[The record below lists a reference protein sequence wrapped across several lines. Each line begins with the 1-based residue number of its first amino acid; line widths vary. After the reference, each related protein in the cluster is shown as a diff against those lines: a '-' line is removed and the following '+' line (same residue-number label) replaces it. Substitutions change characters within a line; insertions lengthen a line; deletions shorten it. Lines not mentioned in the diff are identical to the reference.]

1 MAWYDDPN
9 GTLQFLT
16 YNNDAAADKDMR
28 EAVKYGWRI
37 RDVSADTAQVPFG
50 PVLTKFANVTG
61 LGILFGVNGTS
72 GKLSVTWEREGAVAT
87 LVSEED
93 KTAVLKQ
100 EYDAV
105 AQRLYAAV
113 RKVEDIQSRNP
124 GGPRS
129 SDVAKALG
137 DALTERSRVAQARQ
151 DVCMRMARQIEVLLS
166 AHANA
171 GEAAPP
177 SLDIVGWLIDEAT
190 AVGTFSGQDDAT
202 AAALQ
207 QYALACRDTE
217 NSVKAA
223 QDAARNLSQGVMR
236 IAEAERRALQARDDV
251 SRGRAEDEAAQRKA
265 DQDRAQAYLTQAEAD
280 RDAKEASRA
289 DMQSKLPP
297 VPTY

>member
-1 MAWYDDPN
+1 MAWYNDPS

-37 RDVSADTAQVPFG
+37 RDISADAAQVPFG
-50 PVLTKFANVTG
+50 AVMTKFANVTG

-72 GKLSVTWEREGAVAT
+72 GKLSVTWEREGPVAL

-137 DALTERSRVAQARQ
+137 DALTERSRAALARQ
-151 DVCMRMARQIEVLLS
+151 DVCMRMARQVEVLLA

-177 SLDIVGWLIDEAT
+177 SLDIVGWMIDEAT
-190 AVGTFSGQDDAT
+190 AVATYSAQDDAA

-217 NSVKAA
+217 TGVKAA

-251 SRGRAEDEAAQRKA
+251 SRSRAEEEAAQRKV
-265 DQDRAQAYLTQAEAD
+265 DQERAQAYMAQVEAD

-289 DMQSKLPP
+289 AMQATLPAI
-297 VPTY
+297 PTY